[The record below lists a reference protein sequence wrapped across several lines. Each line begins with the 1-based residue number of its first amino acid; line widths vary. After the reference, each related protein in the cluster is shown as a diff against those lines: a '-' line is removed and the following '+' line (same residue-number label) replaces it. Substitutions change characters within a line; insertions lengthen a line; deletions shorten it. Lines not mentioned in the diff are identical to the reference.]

1 METCK
6 FCKNT
11 FKNIYKLNNHQK
23 TAKYCLKIQ
32 GRVLTCECKKNFTN
46 KKAFDKH
53 QEKCIIFLKK
63 KVEKQL
69 EEKYLYLINN
79 YKDIIKEQKIQIKE
93 LQDKLENVA
102 SKMAENPTTTNTIN
116 IIQNLQ
122 PINDTDFTEHLENLT
137 IDYINRGALG
147 YAQYALEYPLKD
159 KIICVDYARRKVKF
173 KDKNN
178 NVITDPEMSQ
188 LGTQFFQSIKDKNT
202 KLINEQGMKLKEKFG
217 DEFTKITEL
226 LEVESAVSKAA
237 NGEKG
242 DFHQEFVKNV
252 CSKIVI

>member
-1 METCK
+1 MAKKSFKLSWK
-6 FCKNT
+6 FYSIFGKGR
-11 FKNIYKLNNHQK
+11 KKGEKLK
-23 TAKYCLKIQ
+23 TIHY
-32 GRVLTCECKKNFTN
+32 
-46 KKAFDKH
+46 
-53 QEKCIIFLKK
+53 
-63 KVEKQL
+63 QL
-69 EEKYLYLINN
+69 AASL
-79 YKDIIKEQKIQIKE
+79 QKIV
-93 LQDKLENVA
+93 ENTIIN
-102 SKMAENPTTTNTIN
+102 MIHWTTTNTIN

-217 DEFTKITEL
+217 DEFTKIAEL
-226 LEVESAVSKAA
+226 LEVENAVSKAA